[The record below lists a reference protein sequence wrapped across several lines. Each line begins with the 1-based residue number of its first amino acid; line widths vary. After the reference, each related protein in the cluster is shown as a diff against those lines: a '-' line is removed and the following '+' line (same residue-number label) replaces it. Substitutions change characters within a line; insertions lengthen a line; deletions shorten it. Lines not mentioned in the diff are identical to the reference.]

1 MEDGELIRLNKY
13 LSEAGICSRREADR
27 LIDGGRVTVDGV
39 VAGLGT
45 KAGKNSVV
53 LVDGKRVGLVTKKVV
68 LAYNKPLG
76 IECTSDTENKDNI
89 ITAVGYPERV
99 YTIGRL
105 DKNSCGLILL
115 TNDGELAY
123 RISKADEKHEKEY
136 HVVVDRPVDDNFI
149 RKMEEGVMI
158 LGKKTAPARVYRK
171 SDKSFNIVIIQG
183 MNRQIRRMCEE
194 CGAKVRFLKRIRVM
208 SIKLGELET
217 GKYRELSDDEVE
229 RLYREC

>member
-1 MEDGELIRLNKY
+1 MEDKGLIRLNKY
-13 LSEAGICSRREADR
+13 LSEAGVCSRREADR
-27 LIDGGRVTVDGV
+27 LIEGGRVTVDGA

-53 LVDGKRVGLVTKKVV
+53 MVDGKRVGLVTKKVV

-76 IECTSDTENKDNI
+76 IECTSDADNKDNI

-149 RKMEEGVMI
+149 KKMEEGVEI

-171 SDKSFNIVIIQG
+171 SEKSFNIVIIQG

-217 GKYRELSDDEVE
+217 GKYRELSEEEVN
-229 RLYREC
+229 RLYKET